1 MKTDTKYIVGHYI
14 QYHVCRDFHVDFTHE
29 DYESAVSSFRHL
41 CLELPAETEV
51 EIRKHTTEAILSRLN
66 VSDAD
71 LERWRV
77 QDQS

>member
-1 MKTDTKYIVGHYI
+1 MIKTSYIVGHYI
-14 QYHVCRDFHVDFTHE
+14 QYYVSRDFHKDFTHD
-29 DYESAVSSFRHL
+29 DYESALSSFRHL

-51 EIRKHTTEAILSRLN
+51 EIRKQTTEAILSRLN

-77 QDQS
+77 FDQS